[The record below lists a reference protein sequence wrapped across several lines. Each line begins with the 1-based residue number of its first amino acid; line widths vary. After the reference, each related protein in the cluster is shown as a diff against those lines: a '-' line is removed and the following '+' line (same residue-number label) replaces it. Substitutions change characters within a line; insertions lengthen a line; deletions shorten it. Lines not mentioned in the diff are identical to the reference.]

1 MGAVLDAPSHPY
13 TRALL
18 ACHPDRATSFIGI
31 PGMVPSPLV
40 AAGRLPVRAA
50 LPRCAAGLPRSAAAA
65 GPCPVRRRS
74 ALRANTHD
82 VAQPIRDVSV
92 LLGGRKRLPAPDRA
106 AGACRDRCQPRP
118 QGRRDPRRWSANPA
132 AARPRSAA
140 PSSASSAKARARSA
154 STARVSAACRRGG
167 APGAQGI
174 QYVHQDAGAAL
185 DPWWSIGRTLAEGLL
200 IHGVRNAGE
209 RRDRVARCCRPS
221 VSIRLGSRYAH
232 EFSGG
237 QLRRVAL
244 ARILLL
250 SRASLVL
257 DEPTSGLDM
266 SVQATVLNLLLE
278 LRERFSLT
286 YLFISHDLSVV
297 ERLSDR
303 VAIMYLGRI
312 VETAPARELFAHPTH
327 PYTRILLAAAP
338 RLNGRRA
345 TDHIAVRGD
354 PPSAAAIHAGCAFA
368 DRCPLVEPIC
378 RSTVP
383 RTPRTPRW
391 RIALPVT

>member
-1 MGAVLDAPSHPY
+1 M
-13 TRALL
+13 TALL
-18 ACHPDRATSFIGI
+18 Q
-31 PGMVPSPLV
+31 V
-40 AAGRLPVRAA
+40 
-50 LPRCAAGLPRSAAAA
+50 
-65 GPCPVRRRS
+65 
-74 ALRANTHD
+74 
-82 VAQPIRDVSV
+82 RDVSV
-92 LLGGRKRLPAPDRA
+92 LLGGRKGFLRKTVPPVRAVTSVSLDLKAGEILSLVGESGCGKTTLGRTIVGLQRESAGEILLDGEGVGGLPVE
-106 AGACRDRCQPRP
+106 
-118 QGRRDPRRWSANPA
+118 
-132 AARPRSAA
+132 AARR
-140 PSSASSAKARARSA
+140 RR
-154 STARVSAACRRGG
+154 RV
-167 APGAQGI
+167 I

-200 IHGVRNAGE
+200 VHGVRNAAE
-209 RRDRVARCCRPS
+209 RRDRVAEMLAAVGLDPS
-221 VSIRLGSRYAH
+221 WGRRYPH

-250 SRASLVL
+250 KPRVLVL

-278 LRERFSLT
+278 LREKFTLT

-312 VETAPARELFAHPTH
+312 VETAPARQIFDQPTH

-345 TDHIAVRGD
+345 ADHVAVCGD
-354 PPSAAAIHAGCAFA
+354 PPSAAVVHPGCAFA
-368 DRCPLVEPIC
+368 DRCPIVQPVCRTEVPNLVDHAGHRVAC
-378 RSTVP
+378 HVATF
-383 RTPRTPRW
+383 
-391 RIALPVT
+391 ALHGALRRAS

>member
-1 MGAVLDAPSHPY
+1 M
-13 TRALL
+13 
-18 ACHPDRATSFIGI
+18 
-31 PGMVPSPLV
+31 SPLV
-40 AAGRLPVRAA
+40 QVR
-50 LPRCAAGLPRSAAAA
+50 G
-65 GPCPVRRRS
+65 
-74 ALRANTHD
+74 
-82 VAQPIRDVSV
+82 VSV
-92 LLGGRKRLPAPDRA
+92 LLGGRKGFLRKTVAPVRA
-106 AGACRDRCQPRP
+106 VTDVSLDLREGEILSLVGESGCGKTTLGRTITGLQRESAGDILLDGKSVGGQAVE
-118 QGRRDPRRWSANPA
+118 
-132 AARPRSAA
+132 AARRSR
-140 PSSASSAKARARSA
+140 KA
-154 STARVSAACRRGG
+154 
-167 APGAQGI
+167 I

-209 RRDRVARCCRPS
+209 RRDRVAEMLSAVGLDPASGR
-221 VSIRLGSRYAH
+221 RYPH

-250 SRASLVL
+250 KPRVLVL

-312 VETAPARELFAHPTH
+312 VETAPARTLFTQPTH
-327 PYTRILLAAAP
+327 PYTKVLLAAAP
-338 RLNGRRA
+338 RLNGRRVA
-345 TDHIAVRGD
+345 DHVVVRGD
-354 PPSAAAIHAGCAFA
+354 PPSAAVVRTGCAFA
-368 DRCPLVEPIC
+368 DRCPIVEATC
-378 RSTVP
+378 RSDVPSLSEIAPAHHVACHMATVASVG
-383 RTPRTPRW
+383 
-391 RIALPVT
+391 ALRRAS

>member
-1 MGAVLDAPSHPY
+1 M
-13 TRALL
+13 TLL
-18 ACHPDRATSFIGI
+18 S
-31 PGMVPSPLV
+31 
-40 AAGRLPVRAA
+40 
-50 LPRCAAGLPRSAAAA
+50 
-65 GPCPVRRRS
+65 
-74 ALRANTHD
+74 
-82 VAQPIRDVSV
+82 IRDVSV
-92 LLGGRKRLPAPDRA
+92 LLGGRKGFLRRTVPPVRA
-106 AGACRDRCQPRP
+106 VTDVSLDLKEGEILSLVGESGCGKTTLGRTIVGLQRESAGELFLDGQSV
-118 QGRRDPRRWSANPA
+118 GGLSTESA
-132 AARPRSAA
+132 RQVR
-140 PSSASSAKARARSA
+140 KA
-154 STARVSAACRRGG
+154 
-167 APGAQGI
+167 I

-209 RRDRVARCCRPS
+209 RRDRVAEMLSAVGLDPTSGR
-221 VSIRLGSRYAH
+221 RYPH

-250 SRASLVL
+250 QPRVLVL

-368 DRCPLVEPIC
+368 DRCPLVEPVC

-383 RTPRTPRW
+383 RLTDTARVHRVACHVSTVESAAIVQTASVGAVR
-391 RIALPVT
+391 RAS

>member
-1 MGAVLDAPSHPY
+1 MRP
-13 TRALL
+13 LL
-18 ACHPDRATSFIGI
+18 S
-31 PGMVPSPLV
+31 V
-40 AAGRLPVRAA
+40 
-50 LPRCAAGLPRSAAAA
+50 
-65 GPCPVRRRS
+65 
-74 ALRANTHD
+74 
-82 VAQPIRDVSV
+82 RDVSV
-92 LLGGRKRLPAPDRA
+92 LLGGRKGFLRKTVPPVRA
-106 AGACRDRCQPRP
+106 VTNVSLDLREGEILSLVGESGCGKTTLGRTIVGLQRESAGEILLDGVRVDGLAVE
-118 QGRRDPRRWSANPA
+118 
-132 AARPRSAA
+132 AARRIR
-140 PSSASSAKARARSA
+140 KA
-154 STARVSAACRRGG
+154 V
-167 APGAQGI
+167 

-209 RRDRVARCCRPS
+209 RRDRVAEMLSAVGLDPASGR
-221 VSIRLGSRYAH
+221 RYPH

-250 SRASLVL
+250 KPRVLVL

-303 VAIMYLGRI
+303 VAIMYLGRV
-312 VETAPARELFAHPTH
+312 VETAPARTLFTQPTH

-338 RLNGRRA
+338 RLNGRGA
-345 TDHIAVRGD
+345 DDHVVVRGD
-354 PPSAAAIHAGCAFA
+354 PPSAAVVHTGCAFA
-368 DRCPLVEPIC
+368 DRCPIVEPVC
-378 RSTVP
+378 RSEVP
-383 RTPRTPRW
+383 
-391 RIALPVT
+391 ALRSAAHAHHVACHVATLASAGAMRRAS